1 MISYY
6 RTGKNAQLYPNSFKL
21 AIHYI
26 QLSAPVLMLLKPALK
41 GKGKLKEIDLW
52 DNKISVE
59 DDIFTRFEDTEECIE
74 LVTELIKDS
83 KQMEKFTLGGNHID
97 TKDAQNL
104 VDAIVA
110 HPSINSVCLED
121 CFRDT
126 TGYAISLP
134 VTKDLTTSTW
144 KTIV

>member
-97 TKDAQNL
+97 NKDAQNL

-110 HPSINSVCLED
+110 HGRRQSYLIPRE
-121 CFRDT
+121 
-126 TGYAISLP
+126 
-134 VTKDLTTSTW
+134 
-144 KTIV
+144 